1 MTAHYHLTNN
11 EETGTLLQIWY
22 LTFLEEHPA
31 HTPESVSVEIQGV
44 LPVLRRWL
52 SLRSAWMANTRV
64 WEPDSEDLII
74 PVMGRWS

>member
-1 MTAHYHLTNN
+1 MTAHYHLTSN

-22 LTFLEEHPA
+22 PSEYLKTSLEEHPA

-52 SLRSAWMANTRV
+52 SLRSAWLATTRM
-64 WEPDSEDLII
+64 WEPDVVRIL
-74 PVMGRWS
+74 